1 MPDISAKDVAALRK
15 VSGAGMM
22 DCKRALEESEGDL
35 EKAKTWLRE
44 KGLAAAGKRAGRA
57 AEQGAVEVSVDGN
70 VGALVELTCE
80 TDFVAKG
87 EGFKSTV
94 ATLAQQVAEQGEDIA
109 SKPYAGD
116 SSQTVDEYVK
126 HMAGTL
132 GENIGLGRIARYEV
146 AGGLIEGYKHIQN
159 ERGTIGVLVELAG
172 VDPSDPK
179 AVEAGH
185 DIALHIASAAP
196 RWVNREDV
204 PADLVEAER
213 AVLENL
219 TRNEGKPE
227 QAIPKIVEGRI
238 GGFYKDNVLVE
249 QGYVRDPKVTVGS
262 LLSGLGADARVTRFI
277 RVKVGEE

>member
-15 VSGAGMM
+15 ISGAGMM
-22 DCKRALEESEGDL
+22 DCKKALEESSGDM
-35 EKAKTWLRE
+35 EAAKTWLRE

-57 AEQGAVEVSVDGN
+57 ASQGTVDVYVGGN
-70 VGALVELTCE
+70 VGAVVELTCE

-87 EGFKSTV
+87 EGFKAAV

-116 SSQTVDEYVK
+116 PSQTVDEFVK
-126 HMAGTL
+126 GMAGSL
-132 GENIGLGRIARYEV
+132 GENIGLGRVARFEV
-146 AGGLIEGYKHIQN
+146 NGGLIDAYKHIQQ
-159 ERGTIGVLVELAG
+159 ERGMIGVLVELTG

-179 AVEAGH
+179 ANEVGH
-185 DIALHIASAAP
+185 DIALHVASAAP
-196 RWVNREDV
+196 RWVTRDDV
-204 PADLVEAER
+204 PADVIEAER
-213 AVLENL
+213 VVLENL

-238 GGFYKDNVLVE
+238 GGFFKENCLIE
-249 QGYVRDPKVTVGS
+249 QGFVRDPKVTVGS
-262 LLSGLGADARVTRFI
+262 LLSGLGANATVTRFA

>member
-1 MPDISAKDVAALRK
+1 MADISAKDVAALRK
-15 VSGAGMM
+15 ITGAGMM
-22 DCKRALEESEGDL
+22 DCKRALEESEGDI

-57 AEQGAVEVSVDGN
+57 ASQGAVDVYVEGN
-70 VGALVELTCE
+70 VGAVVELTCE

-87 EGFKSTV
+87 DGFKTTV
-94 ATLAQQVAEQGEDIA
+94 AALAQQVAEQGEDIA

-116 SSQTVDEYVK
+116 PSQTVDDLVK
-126 HMAGTL
+126 RMAGSL
-132 GENIGLGRIARYEV
+132 GENIGLGRMARFEV
-146 AGGLIEGYKHIQN
+146 SGGLIEGYKHIQQ
-159 ERGTIGVLVELAG
+159 ERGTIGVLVEMAG

-179 AVEAGH
+179 AVDIGH

-196 RWVNREDV
+196 RWVTRDDV
-204 PADLVEAER
+204 PADMVEAEK

-238 GGFYKDNVLVE
+238 GGFFKENCLVE
-249 QGYVRDPKVTVGS
+249 QGFVRDPKVTVGS
-262 LLSGLGADARVTRFI
+262 LLSGLGGDAKVTRFARI
-277 RVKVGEE
+277 KVGEE

>member
-22 DCKRALEESEGDL
+22 DCKKALEESEGDM

-57 AEQGAVEVSVDGN
+57 ASQGTVDVFFDGHI
-70 VGALVELTCE
+70 GAGVELTCE

-87 EGFKSTV
+87 EGFKTAV
-94 ATLAQQVAEQGEDIA
+94 TTLARQVAEQGEDIA
-109 SKPYAGD
+109 ANPYAGD
-116 SSQTVDEYVK
+116 PSQTVDDFVK
-126 HMAGTL
+126 GMAGSL
-132 GENIGLGRIARYEV
+132 GENIGLGRIARFE
-146 AGGLIEGYKHIQN
+146 ASGGLIEGYKHIQQ
-159 ERGTIGVLVELAG
+159 ERGMIGVVVEMTG

-179 AVEAGH
+179 AVEVGH

-196 RWVNREDV
+196 RWVTRDDV
-204 PADLVEAER
+204 PADVIEAEK

-227 QAIPKIVEGRI
+227 QAIPKIVEGRL
-238 GGFYKDNVLVE
+238 GGFFKDNCLIE
-249 QGYVRDPKVTVGS
+249 QGFVRDPKVTVAS
-262 LLSGLGADARVTRFI
+262 LLSGLGDDARVTRFARI
-277 RVKVGEE
+277 KVGEE

>member
-94 ATLAQQVAEQGEDIA
+94 ATLARQVAEQGEDIA

-116 SSQTVDEYVK
+116 TAQTVDAYVK

-146 AGGLIEGYKHIQN
+146 PGGLIEGYKHIQN
-159 ERGTIGVLVELAG
+159 ERGTIGVLVELSG

-179 AVEAGH
+179 AVEVGH

-196 RWVNREDV
+196 RWVKRDDV
-204 PADLVEAER
+204 PADVVEAER

-238 GGFYKDNVLVE
+238 GGFYKDNVLLE

-262 LLSGLGADARVTRFI
+262 LLSGLGAEASVTRFV